1 MHIYRRNVEKAVKQR
16 TESYP
21 NISSFI
27 SDRYQMF
34 TSFSDDIKEKIQKA
48 LSIKEKSR
56 TPSKLNSFTFQNA
69 PLRK

>member
-1 MHIYRRNVEKAVKQR
+1 MHTHRRNVEKAVKQR

-34 TSFSDDIKEKIQKA
+34 TSFSDDMKDKVQKV
-48 LSIKEKSR
+48 LSIKEK
-56 TPSKLNSFTFQNA
+56 K
-69 PLRK
+69 